1 MSETKAPGWLR
12 AFDVVFG
19 LIAVILSVVVLAY
32 QELAILT
39 MILVLS
45 VVLLVTGIA
54 RIFNGVF
61 ARYLSD
67 GIRAANVAIGIVAI
81 ALGIVALVYADLTTQ
96 LLIYI
101 LSFALL
107 LNGVARLVIGEFGKA
122 FPKWLRA
129 FFAVVGVLTIILAA
143 LVFVYSDL
151 GFLALVL
158 LLSFTFMFNGIAR
171 IIQGVTGIQ
180 ETEEF

>member
-1 MSETKAPGWLR
+1 MDTTRTPGWLR
-12 AFDVVFG
+12 ALDIVFG

-45 VVLLVTGIA
+45 IVMLITGIA
-54 RIFNGVF
+54 RIFNGLF
-61 ARYLSD
+61 AKYFSD
-67 GIRAANVAIGIVAI
+67 GIRAVNVGIGIVAI
-81 ALGIVALVYADLTTQ
+81 ALGIVALVYTDITTQ

-107 LNGVARLVIGEFGKA
+107 LNGVARLVIGGFARA
-122 FPKWLRA
+122 FLKWLRA
-129 FFAVVGVLTIILAA
+129 FFAVVGILTIILAA

-158 LLSFTFMFNGIAR
+158 LLSFTFMFNGTAR
-171 IIQGVTGIQ
+171 VIQGITGTQ
-180 ETEEF
+180 EEF

>member
-67 GIRAANVAIGIVAI
+67 GIRAANI